1 VTLLALGILAST
13 TALSMGLM
21 KSNSR
26 VPYTVYNQPD
36 YTVENSP
43 PPDSFGQ

>member
-1 VTLLALGILAST
+1 
-13 TALSMGLM
+13 M

-36 YTVENSP
+36 YTVESSP
-43 PPDSFGQ
+43 PPSGFGN

>member
-1 VTLLALGILAST
+1 V
-13 TALSMGLM
+13 ALSMGLM

-36 YTVENSP
+36 YTIETSP
-43 PPDSFGQ
+43 PPSGFRQ